1 MTDGVC
7 EPYLVIGGAT
17 AVGKSAV
24 ALQVAERLGGE
35 IVVADSRQVYRGLDV
50 GTAKPGPDER
60 RRVRHHLLDVVGLG
74 ERYTA
79 GDYARDARAA
89 IAAIQGR
96 GRTAIVCG
104 GTGFYLSALA
114 GALDPLDVVT
124 DPGRRTAA
132 RRRMAEIPASGRH
145 AALLE
150 VDPPTAERLPAGD
163 RQRVDRAL
171 EVYFLTGQPL
181 STLQV
186 GGVRPPPHLPLT
198 LVRPR
203 AELHARID
211 HRLEAMLA
219 AGLEAEAR
227 ALHDAGWNP
236 EDPGLDSIG
245 TREWWPYFEGR
256 RGREETIAD
265 ILASTRAYA
274 RRQETWF
281 RHQGDYRPTPAT
293 AEAVLETWASHREE
307 NPV

>member
-1 MTDGVC
+1 MEAIV

-17 AVGKSAV
+17 GVGKSAV
-24 ALQVAERLGGE
+24 ALEVAERLGGE

-50 GTAKPGPDER
+50 GTAKPGPEER
-60 RRVRHHLLDVVGLG
+60 RRAPHHLLDVVDLG

-89 IAAIQGR
+89 IAMIQRR

-114 GALDPLDVVT
+114 GALDPVEAVA
-124 DPGRRTAA
+124 DPERRTAA
-132 RRRMAEIPASGRH
+132 RRKMAEIPDSGRH

-171 EVYFLTGQPL
+171 EVYFLTGLPL
-181 STLQV
+181 SSLQA
-186 GGVRPPPHLPLT
+186 GGEPPLPHLPLA

-203 AELHARID
+203 AELHARIER
-211 HRLEAMLA
+211 RLVAMLE

-227 ALHDAGWNP
+227 ALHDAGWSP
-236 EDPGLDSIG
+236 DDPGLDSIG
-245 TREWWPYFEGR
+245 TREWWPYFESR
-256 RGREETIAD
+256 RGREETIAH

-274 RRQETWF
+274 RRQDTWF
-281 RHQGDYRPTPAT
+281 RHQGEYRPMPPDAG
-293 AEAVLETWASHREE
+293 AVLEAWRSYREE
-307 NPV
+307 TGA